1 MTDKKVKISNILESL
16 IPGFIQSD
24 NPDFIE
30 FLNQYYI
37 SQEHNYGTVD
47 IAENIPLYK
56 NIGTLA
62 EIETVRAQTV
72 TPTGQLTP
80 PQVVVAT
87 EEILTYDDIINV
99 NHTKGFPDTYG
110 LIKIDNEIISYTGKT
125 ATSFTGCIRGF
136 SGVSKV
142 ESVGNPE
149 FLTFNETDADE
160 HIATSVV
167 LNLNFEFLG
176 QYFYLNYV
184 SMYR

>member
-72 TPTGQLTP
+72 IPTGQLTP
-80 PQVVVAT
+80 PQVVVVT
-87 EEILTYDDIINV
+87 EEILSYDDVSCRIA
-99 NHTKGFPDTYG
+99 
-110 LIKIDNEIISYTGKT
+110 LIEV
-125 ATSFTGCIRGF
+125 
-136 SGVSKV
+136 GV
-142 ESVGNPE
+142 
-149 FLTFNETDADE
+149 
-160 HIATSVV
+160 
-167 LNLNFEFLG
+167 
-176 QYFYLNYV
+176 
-184 SMYR
+184 